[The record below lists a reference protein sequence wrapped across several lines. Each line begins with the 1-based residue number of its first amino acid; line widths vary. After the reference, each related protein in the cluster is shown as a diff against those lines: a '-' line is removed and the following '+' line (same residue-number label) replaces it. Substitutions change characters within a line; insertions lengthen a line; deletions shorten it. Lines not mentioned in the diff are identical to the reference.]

1 MTMADSLREKA
12 SARYTQA
19 RDKAGDAYATGREKA
34 EAALAKSKA
43 KASEAAKATRVGART
58 AASKTV
64 DSVERN
70 PLAALV
76 GGLAIGAI
84 AAALLPRTARE
95 DKLVG
100 NVGSKVRKT
109 AKAAATNA
117 RTAAKDQLSELGV
130 STGAAKDQLRDL
142 VSKVGQ
148 AASSA
153 GSAAAK
159 TVRKN

>member
-1 MTMADSLREKA
+1 MANSLRDKA
-12 SARYTQA
+12 NARYSQA
-19 RDKAGDAYATGREKA
+19 RDKANDAYATGREKA
-34 EAALAKSKA
+34 EAALATSKA
-43 KASEAAKATRVGART
+43 KAADAAKATRAGAKT
-58 AASKTV
+58 AAAKTV

-76 GGLAIGAI
+76 GGLALGAI

-100 NVGSKVRKT
+100 KVGSKVRNT
-109 AKAAATNA
+109 AKAAASNA
-117 RTAAKDQLSELGV
+117 RAAAKDQLSDLGV
-130 STGAAKDQLRDL
+130 SPGAAKDQLRDL

-148 AASSA
+148 AASTA

-159 TVRKN
+159 TLRKK